1 MKTIAEYRDF
11 AESCRKLAARLS
23 DAKDK
28 QAVLMM
34 AAAWDKI
41 ANEREAALQRNT

>member
-1 MKTIAEYRDF
+1 MKTVAEYRDY

-34 AAAWDKI
+34 AAA
-41 ANEREAALQRNT
+41 NEREAELQRKV